1 MAKSSFSLLV
11 PNLFVGLTK
20 GARGLSEHG
29 RGFKQLGYRIFRLE
43 PRFLLSKEDTCN
55 PDLVLSSERMG
66 HTLILEWTDA
76 ASIHEGKREQFHRY
90 SKVSSADLVN
100 GLAVPRK
107 EAGSFDVT
115 VVVSREAV
123 GSFKTFLAADKLPFV
138 LLEFT
143 EAEQQFSLRK
153 ITGTFKQRATE
164 RFFSRPLSLSR
175 IPLRYVPFPLD
186 NTLPS
191 ELVTHVVAHILSL
204 VTRGVTEFTI
214 DAFCAGFV
222 SVWTVVDQRKRGEIS
237 RAAKDLIDRLARRPV
252 GRGLLLRQRSDPPK
266 WQLLQSSIKQTQLR
280 SLHSRL
286 DEFIREIKGGSYQL
300 DLPLD
305 EVPSEDIH
313 YGKSKPPR
321 SAT

>member
-20 GARGLSEHG
+20 GARGLGEHG
-29 RGFKQLGYRIFRLE
+29 RGFKQLGYRVFRLE
-43 PRFLLSKEDTCN
+43 PRFLLSKGNTCN
-55 PDLVLSSERMG
+55 PDLVLSSGKMS
-66 HTLILEWTDA
+66 HTLILEWTNA
-76 ASIHEGKREQFHRY
+76 ASIHEAKREQFRRY
-90 SKVSSADLVN
+90 SKISSGDLVN

-107 EAGSFDVT
+107 EAGSFDVI

-123 GSFKTFLAADKLPFV
+123 GSFRKFLTTDKLPFV

-153 ITGTFKQRATE
+153 ISGTFKDKETE
-164 RFFSRPLSLSR
+164 RFFSRSLSLAR

-186 NTLPS
+186 NTQLS
-191 ELVTHVVAHILSL
+191 ELVTHIVTHILSL
-204 VTRGVTEFTI
+204 VTRGVAEFGI
-214 DAFCAGFV
+214 DEFCSGFV
-222 SVWTVVDQRKRGEIS
+222 SVWTVVDQRKRGEVS
-237 RAAKDLIDRLARRPV
+237 RATKDLIDRLARKPV
-252 GRGLLLRQRSDPPK
+252 GRGLLLRQRSDPPR
-266 WQLLQSSIKQTQLR
+266 WQLLQSSIGQTQLR

-286 DEFIREIKGGSYQL
+286 DEFIREVKGGSYQL

-313 YGKSKPPR
+313 YGKSKPPG